1 MITLVTGAP
10 ASGKSTYVRYHA
22 KPGDVIIDLDR
33 IKEFAR
39 GDEKLAARLRTAF
52 ESRMHTLTQDVWVVR
67 TLTNPADRAL
77 YIRRHHVARVVE
89 LRAPGEILHSRAR
102 GRGDSLEVHEVID
115 RWLDQNPG
123 MGSTPER

>member
-10 ASGKSTYVRYHA
+10 ASGKTTYVHRHA
-22 KPGDVIIDLDR
+22 KPSDAIIDLD
-33 IKEFAR
+33 IYKEFTR
-39 GDEKLAARLRTAF
+39 GDEKLAARLRTAA
-52 ESRMHTLTQDVWVVR
+52 ENRMHTLTQDVWVVR
-67 TLTNPADRAL
+67 TLTNPTDREL
-77 YIRRHHVARVVE
+77 FIRRHHVARVVE

-102 GRGDSLEVHEVID
+102 GRGDSQEVHEVID

>member
-22 KPGDVIIDLDR
+22 KPGDVIIDLDK

-52 ESRMHTLTQDVWVVR
+52 ENRMHTLTQDVWVVR
-67 TLTNPADRAL
+67 TLTNPADREL

-89 LRAPGEILHSRAR
+89 LRAPG
-102 GRGDSLEVHEVID
+102 GDSSFPSKRAWGL
-115 RWLDQNPG
+115 PG
-123 MGSTPER
+123 SSRGHRPLA

>member
-10 ASGKSTYVRYHA
+10 ASGKTTYVRYHS
-22 KPGDVIIDLDR
+22 KPGDVIIDLDK
-33 IKEFAR
+33 IKEFTR
-39 GDEKLAARLRTAF
+39 GDEKLAARLRAAF
-52 ESRMHTLTQDVWVVR
+52 ENRMHTFTQDVWVTR

-102 GRGDSLEVHEVID
+102 GRGDSQEVHEVID
-115 RWLDQNPG
+115 RWLDQNPE
-123 MGSTPER
+123 MGNAPER

>member
-22 KPGDVIIDLDR
+22 KPGDVIIDLDN

-52 ESRMHTLTQDVWVVR
+52 ESRMHTLTQDVWV
-67 TLTNPADRAL
+67 DRAL

-102 GRGDSLEVHEVID
+102 GRGDSQEVHEVID